1 MQQLP
6 CCPSGAAKVSVLP
19 QASDFCVWLFASIIN
34 HFFSSYVSIGTVH
47 TWHLDVNVTSQRE
60 SLSKNASV
68 LLDKS
73 RSSAKI
79 RVGAAVIGVCA
90 VVVPDGQTGSAIAVV
105 NEKGRLEVTHVCGG
119 NTNPVISR

>member
-1 MQQLP
+1 MV
-6 CCPSGAAKVSVLP
+6 GHFAAIFNP
-19 QASDFCVWLFASIIN
+19 FHA
-34 HFFSSYVSIGTVH
+34 SYVSKGTVH

-68 LLDKS
+68 RLDNS

-90 VVVPDGQTGSAIAVV
+90 VVVHDGQTGGAIAVV

-119 NTNPVISR
+119 STTPVISR